1 MIKNFLLNI
10 LLSLVWVALTGHLN
24 YPNFFF
30 GFFLGFGV
38 LWVLARTGNSQQKQY
53 FYKVPKLLLFVVFLL
68 YDMIKANLE
77 VTKEIITPKLNMK
90 PAIIQYEHRLKSDF
104 EITMLTNLIAITPGT
119 MVLKISPDK
128 KYLFIHS
135 FYVKDK
141 EKFKERLRNGLEKK
155 LIEVIR

>member
-1 MIKNFLLNI
+1 MIKHFLLNI

-38 LWVLARTGNSQQKQY
+38 LWVLARSGTAQDRQY
-53 FYKVPKLLLFVVFLL
+53 FYKVPKVILFFIFLL
-68 YDMIKANLE
+68 YDMMKANIE
-77 VTKEIITPKLNMK
+77 VTKEIITPKLNMQ
-90 PAIIQYEHRLKSDF
+90 PGIVAYEHNLKSDF

-128 KYLFIHS
+128 KFLFIHS
-135 FYVKDK
+135 FYIKDK
-141 EKFKERLRNGLEKK
+141 EKFKERLKNGLEKK

>member
-10 LLSLVWVALTGHLN
+10 LLSLVWVALTGYLN

-30 GFFLGFGV
+30 GFFLGFAV
-38 LWVLARTGNSQQKQY
+38 LWVLARSGPSDNKQY
-53 FYKVPKLLLFVVFLL
+53 FYKVPKLILFLILLV
-68 YDMIKANLE
+68 YDMFRANLE
-77 VTKEIITPKLNMK
+77 VTMDILAPRMNLK
-90 PAIIQYEHRLKSDF
+90 PGIVAFEHNLKSDF
-104 EITMLTNLIAITPGT
+104 EITMLTNLIALTPGT

-135 FYVKDK
+135 FYIKDK
-141 EKFKERLRNGLEKK
+141 EKFKERLRNGLEKN